1 MRIAI
6 IGAGIA
12 GVLPAY
18 FLSKRGHD
26 VSIFEQERY
35 AAMRTSYANGGQV
48 SVSNSEVWTTWAN
61 IFKGLKWMLK
71 KDAPLL
77 IHPTLDF
84 DKIKWITKF
93 LANTASR
100 VYKQNTIETIKLG
113 LESRVLYKQII
124 KDENLEFD
132 QSNSGILHIYKDAK
146 YLDAAFDAQDIY
158 EPHGCEWKML
168 VNHDDILA
176 IEPNLKDMSGLI
188 GAAWTQDDWVGDIHK
203 FCKHLLDVIRLKY
216 NGCVSFND
224 SIIDPRTLTDHFDKV
239 IIAAGVE
246 SVQLAKEFGESLPI
260 YPVKGYS
267 ITIDAQDVASYKA
280 MPKVSLLD
288 DQAKIVSA
296 TLGTKLRVAGT
307 AELCGYNRDITR
319 SRIEPLLNWVNENF
333 PNVDTSCYSSWAC
346 LRPMTPNMMPI
357 VRESKVKNIYYHTGH
372 GHLGWT
378 ISPATAL
385 NLVKQLEN

>member
-1 MRIAI
+1 MKIAI

-12 GVLPAY
+12 GILPAY
-18 FLSKRGHD
+18 FLAKRGHD
-26 VSIFEQERY
+26 VTIYDQERY

-48 SVSNSEVWTTWAN
+48 SVSNSEVWNTWN
-61 IFKGLKWMLK
+61 NVYKGIRWMLK

-77 IHPTLDF
+77 IRPSLDF

-93 LANTASR
+93 LYNTASN

-113 LESRVLYKQII
+113 LDSRILYKQII

-132 QSNSGILHIYKDAK
+132 QSNSGILHIYKDPK
-146 YLDAAFDAQDIY
+146 YLDYAFNAKDIY
-158 EPHGCEWKML
+158 ELNGCEWKTII
-168 VNHDDILA
+168 NRDDILQL
-176 IEPNLKDMSGLI
+176 EPNLVHMKNLI
-188 GAAWTQDDWVGDIHK
+188 GAAWTADDWVGDIHK
-203 FCKHLLDVIRLKY
+203 FCNELLKTIIQKY
-216 NGCVSFND
+216 NVTVSFQNVVN
-224 SIIDPRTLTDHFDKV
+224 DPRQILTLHDKV
-239 IIAAGVE
+239 IIAAGAE
-246 SVQLAKEFGESLPI
+246 STYLANIIGDKI
-260 YPVKGYS
+260 DVYPVKGYS

-319 SRIEPLLNWVNENF
+319 DRIEPLLNWVNKNF
-333 PNVDTSCYSSWAC
+333 PTIDTRFYSSWAC

-357 VRESKVKNIYYHTGH
+357 VKESKVKNIFYHTGH

-378 ISPATAL
+378 ISPATAV

>member
-12 GVLPAY
+12 GVVPAY
-18 FLSKRGHD
+18 FLCKRGHD
-26 VSIFEQERY
+26 VTIFEQERY

-61 IFKGLKWMLK
+61 VLKGLKWMLK

-77 IHPTLDF
+77 IHPTLDL
-84 DKIKWITKF
+84 DKIKWIIKF
-93 LANTASR
+93 LQHTASN

-113 LESRVLYKQII
+113 LESRALYKQII

-132 QSNSGILHIYKDAK
+132 QSKSGILHIYKEQK
-146 YLDAAFDAQDIY
+146 YFNAAFDAKDIY
-158 EPHGCEWKML
+158 ENHGCEWKTITNL
-168 VNHDDILA
+168 EEIIDL
-176 IEPNLKDMSGLI
+176 EPNLKDMEGLI

-203 FCKHLLDVIRLKY
+203 FCKGLLDTIRLKY
-216 NGCVSFND
+216 NACVSFNNG
-224 SIIDPRTLTDHFDKV
+224 INDPRLLLGGFDKV
-239 IIAAGVE
+239 VIAAGVE
-246 SVQLAKEFGESLPI
+246 SVQLAKVLGDSLPI

-267 ITIDAQDVASYKA
+267 ITIDAQDVKSYNA

-288 DQAKIVSA
+288 DQAKIVTA
-296 TLGTKLRVAGT
+296 TLGTRLRVAGT

-319 SRIEPLLNWVNENF
+319 SRIEPLLNWINENF
-333 PNVDTSCYSSWAC
+333 PSIDTSCYSSWAC

-378 ISPATAL
+378 ISPATAM
-385 NLVKQLEN
+385 NLVNQLEN

>member
-18 FLSKRGHD
+18 FLSKKGHD
-26 VSIFEQERY
+26 VTIFEQERY

-61 IFKGLKWMLK
+61 VTKGLKWMLK

-84 DKIKWITKF
+84 DKIKWIIKF
-93 LANTASR
+93 LQNTAMG

-113 LESRVLYKQII
+113 LESRPLYKQII
-124 KDENLEFD
+124 EDENLEFD
-132 QSNSGILHIYKDAK
+132 QSNSGILHIYKDPK
-146 YLDAAFDAQDIY
+146 YLDAAFSAKDLY
-158 EPHGCEWKML
+158 ESQGCEWKTII
-168 VNHDDILA
+168 NHEDILA
-176 IEPNLKDMSGLI
+176 IEPNLKDMGDLI

-216 NGCVSFND
+216 NGCVSFNHG
-224 SIIDPRTLTDHFDKV
+224 IIDPRTLLDHFDKV

-333 PNVDTSCYSSWAC
+333 PNVDTRCYSSWAC